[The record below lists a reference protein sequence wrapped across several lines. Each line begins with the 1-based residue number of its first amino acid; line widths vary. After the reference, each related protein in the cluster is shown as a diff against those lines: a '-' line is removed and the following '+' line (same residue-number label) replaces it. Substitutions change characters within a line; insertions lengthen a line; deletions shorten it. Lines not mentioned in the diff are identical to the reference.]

1 MDRRPSC
8 VVLTGEPGSGKTS
21 ALRLALGGLAAAG
34 RSVSAAIQ
42 NGFGRGPDGR
52 ASSFSM
58 ELLKSR
64 DGSLV
69 SEVFPL
75 ARRLGPDEEAAPGR
89 VASGR
94 IFFGRFVFETGAFA
108 AAERFF
114 RSALEAGRP
123 PEVLGLDELG
133 RLEMLRMSGLRPC
146 LDRALT
152 ALAEPGGP
160 LVLLCAVREDCLSE
174 LHRLAESAGLW
185 VETICPSRPEEA
197 IEAALRALSG

>member
-42 NGFGRGPDGR
+42 NGFDRGSDGR
-52 ASSFSM
+52 ASSFAM
-58 ELLKSR
+58 ELLSSG

-69 SEVFPL
+69 SEAFPL
-75 ARRLGPDEEAAPGR
+75 ARRLGPDEEVAPGWAAPGR
-89 VASGR
+89 AL
-94 IFFGRFVFETGAFA
+94 FGRFVFEMGAFA

-114 RSALEAGRP
+114 RGALEAGRP

-133 RLEMLRMSGLRPC
+133 RLEMLRMTGLRPC
-146 LDRALT
+146 LDRALA
-152 ALAEPGGP
+152 ALAEPEGP
-160 LVLLCAVREDCLSE
+160 LVLLCAAREDCLSE
-174 LHRLAESAGLW
+174 LYRLAESADLR
-185 VETICPSRPEEA
+185 VETIRPPRPEEA